1 MRYIK
6 VFLLV
11 LVFFFVMMFFV
22 QNQGSFSEP
31 VVLRLDLLF
40 LEPMESIPMPLYSL
54 MLICFTL
61 GGLMVLPLL
70 MWDRMTTTGCLAG
83 ARRRIASLEKQLK
96 AAHESADAEKEK
108 LNAEKAEL
116 QAALE
121 AAEQRA
127 AKTGASSSL
136 DSLD

>member
-22 QNQGSFSEP
+22 QNQGSFSDP

-40 LEPMESIPMPLYSL
+40 LTPMESIPMPLYSL
-54 MLICFTL
+54 MLICFAL
-61 GGLMVLPLL
+61 GALML
-70 MWDRMTTTGCLAG
+70 MWDRMTATGCLAG
-83 ARRRIASLEKQLK
+83 ARRRITSLEKQLK
-96 AAHESADAEKEK
+96 AAQEAAASEKEK
-108 LNAEKAEL
+108 LLAEKAEL
-116 QAALE
+116 QASLE
-121 AAEQRA
+121 AAERRA
-127 AKTGASSSL
+127 AQAGASSL

>member
-22 QNQGSFSEP
+22 QNQGSFSDP

-40 LEPMESIPMPLYSL
+40 LTPMESIPMPLYSL
-54 MLICFTL
+54 MLICFAL
-61 GGLMVLPLL
+61 GALMVLFML
-70 MWDRMTTTGCLAG
+70 MWDRMTATGCLAG
-83 ARRRIASLEKQLK
+83 ARRRITSLEKQLK
-96 AAHESADAEKEK
+96 AAQEAAASEKEK
-108 LNAEKAEL
+108 LLAEKAEL
-116 QAALE
+116 QASLE
-121 AAEQRA
+121 AAERRA
-127 AKTGASSSL
+127 AQAGASSL

>member
-22 QNQGSFSEP
+22 QNQGSFSDP

-40 LEPMESIPMPLYSL
+40 VPVMESIPLPLYSL
-54 MLICFTL
+54 MLICFAL
-61 GGLMVLPLL
+61 GAVMVLLML
-70 MWDRMTTTGCLAG
+70 MWDRMTATGCLAG
-83 ARRRIASLEKQLK
+83 ARRRITSLEKQLK
-96 AAHESADAEKEK
+96 AAHDAAAEEKNK
-108 LNAEKAEL
+108 LLAEKAEL

-127 AKTGASSSL
+127 AKAESSSL

>member
-22 QNQGSFSEP
+22 QNQGSFSDP

-40 LEPMESIPMPLYSL
+40 VPVMESIPLPLYSL
-54 MLICFTL
+54 MLICFAL
-61 GGLMVLPLL
+61 GAVMVLLML
-70 MWDRMTTTGCLAG
+70 MWDRMTATGCLAG
-83 ARRRIASLEKQLK
+83 ARRRITSLEKQLK
-96 AAHESADAEKEK
+96 AAHDAAAEEKNK
-108 LNAEKAEL
+108 LLAEKAEL

-127 AKTGASSSL
+127 AKADSSSL

>member
-22 QNQGSFSEP
+22 QNQGSFSDP
-31 VVLRLDLLF
+31 VVLHLDLLF

-54 MLICFTL
+54 MLICFAL
-61 GGLMVLPLL
+61 GALMVLLML
-70 MWDRMTTTGCLAG
+70 MWDRLTATGYLAG
-83 ARRRIASLEKQLK
+83 ARRRITSLEKQLK
-96 AAHESADAEKEK
+96 ASQESAEAEKEK
-108 LNAEKAEL
+108 LLAEKAEL
-116 QAALE
+116 QASLE

-127 AKTGASSSL
+127 AKAEQSSL
-136 DSLD
+136 DTLE